1 VAKGRNRPSL
11 THGACCSR
19 LLLFNERFGV
29 ESDEE
34 FFVGGDDHCGR
45 RAVLRNNVARVLAVV
60 FVAGVVDLV
69 AENLQVFHDGLAD
82 HAAVFANATGEHE
95 RVDARESH
103 GDAADFTG
111 ELVAEGFKSN
121 LGANVTFACSL
132 RQGAHVVAESREA
145 EQAGFLVYELVEAV
159 DVVTVLLADEEEDGR
174 VKGARTRAH
183 DKAVERGETHG
194 GVGAL
199 TVQNGGA
206 AGAVTEVSG
215 NEAAVFRLLAQNL
228 GGFGSHKAVA
238 GAVETVTAD
247 GVLFVEGIRNA
258 VEECLARHGL
268 VEGSVEHGDL
278 RECGEELGGAFHTGC
293 MCRFVE
299 RGKQGNATDVVDHFL
314 GDAFAL
320 DVLAAM
326 HHAVTD
332 GFDGFD
338 ELLFG
343 KELLHFGNCF
353 GMSGAIEVEI
363 DVAVRALSL
372 HVAIDADIFDEAAR
386 DGFFGLGVDDSEL
399 HRRAAAVKYEYAHIK
414 NLGN

>member
-1 VAKGRNRPSL
+1 MAKGRNRPSL

-29 ESDEE
+29 EGDEE

-45 RAVLRNNVARVLAVV
+45 GAVLRNNVARVLAVV

-82 HAAVFANATGEHE
+82 HAAVFANATGEHQG
-95 RVDARESH
+95 VDARESH
-103 GDAADFTG
+103 GDAADFAG
-111 ELVAEGFKSN
+111 ELVAEGFKGN
-121 LGANVTFACSL
+121 LGANVAFACSL
-132 RQGAHVVAESREA
+132 RQGTHVVRQAGET
-145 EQAGFLVYELVEAV
+145 EQAGFFVHELVEAI
-159 DVVTVLLADEEEDGR
+159 DVVTVLLADEEEDCR
-174 VKGARTRAH
+174 IKGARTRAH

-206 AGAVTEVSG
+206 AGTITEVSG
-215 NEAAVFRLLAQNL
+215 NEAAVFRFLAQNL

-247 GVLFVEGIRNA
+247 GVLFVEGIGNA

-268 VEGSVEHGDL
+268 VEGGVEHGDL
-278 RECGEELGGAFHTGC
+278 RECGEELGSAFHAGSVC
-293 MCRFVE
+293 GFVE

-386 DGFFGLGVDDSEL
+386 DGFFGLGVDNGEL
-399 HRRAAAVKYEYAHIK
+399 DRGAAAIKNEYAHIK